1 MAILLTA
8 LVLLTS
14 ASPQS
19 APPVGPLPPSPVT
32 TIHTVSQE
40 LVAIALPRG
49 GSGLTWRGAR
59 PFDVRVVKPLYEA
72 DVPNTNV
79 VVFVLLAGRPG
90 TTTVMYGLTNGEH
103 PKAYRAARFR
113 ISVAPRHAAA
123 RSAARR
129 RAVIR
134 SRYQAKL
141 AFGIRSSVG

>member
-1 MAILLTA
+1 VAIFLTA
-8 LVLLTS
+8 LVL
-14 ASPQS
+14 AAFAGPHS

-49 GSGLTWRGAR
+49 NSGLTWRGAR

-79 VVFVLLAGRPG
+79 IVFVLLAVRPG
-90 TTTVMYGLTNGEH
+90 TTTVMYGLTNGER

-113 ISVAPRHAAA
+113 NTVSPRP
-123 RSAARR
+123 
-129 RAVIR
+129 
-134 SRYQAKL
+134 
-141 AFGIRSSVG
+141 